1 MTNYILI
8 QIEPL
13 KIEYRNLNGLPS
25 SISRE
30 ASPPVT
36 PEGYAYVEDVAYPT
50 EPAPEGEQYVRLL
63 TTTEYGWVSEVIP
76 TMPIDFVTRIQM
88 RDALIDA
95 GLTDSIEAIIA
106 GMPETTDEELTE
118 KKKMNEWWNHA
129 PNFRRDNARIA
140 TMQAALGLADAEVDD
155 LFTAASLVE

>member
-13 KIEYRNLNGLPS
+13 KIEYRNINGLPS

-36 PEGYAYVEDVAYPT
+36 PEGYAYVEDLAFPT
-50 EPAPEGEQYVRLL
+50 EPAPEGEQYNRLL
-63 TTTEYGWVSEVIP
+63 TATEYGWVSEAIP
-76 TMPIDFVTRIQM
+76 VYPIEIVTRIQM

-95 GLTDSIEAIIA
+95 GLSDSIEAIIA
-106 GMPETTDEELTE
+106 GMPETTDQETID
-118 KKKMNEWWNHA
+118 KKKM
-129 PNFRRDNARIA
+129 
-140 TMQAALGLADAEVDD
+140 AE
-155 LFTAASLVE
+155 